1 MDAGKNRQLNSEEAG
16 MINEDEMALRRG
28 RHGLM
33 KKNSRQVLKSLSVAF
48 HPAARACLNIIAKG
62 ADSALGVGF
71 ALCPRPYRF
80 AAARHLATPLRPLRR
95 LITRYS
101 TWRGAAHRVG
111 YRNAALQCTF
121 DSLYNSGME
130 FDQTLAVRGAD
141 SIGEGGA
148 ILVSA
153 HFGLSLLFVRWLY
166 DHGYQVSVVTE
177 QINRKTIPGRR
188 APVEV
193 LLPDEMVFVRIRQ
206 RIASGGLVLINVDS
220 ELPAERR
227 HKIEVKYGPLYVSDN
242 VMRFAERAR
251 IPLLYHAT
259 RVLADGEIVTRIVRP
274 TSTNASVAF
283 EEFCRFLR
291 EEIDQTDY

>member
-1 MDAGKNRQLNSEEAG
+1 
-16 MINEDEMALRRG
+16 
-28 RHGLM
+28 
-33 KKNSRQVLKSLSVAF
+33 
-48 HPAARACLNIIAKG
+48 
-62 ADSALGVGF
+62 
-71 ALCPRPYRF
+71 
-80 AAARHLATPLRPLRR
+80 
-95 LITRYS
+95 
-101 TWRGAAHRVG
+101 
-111 YRNAALQCTF
+111 
-121 DSLYNSGME
+121 ME

>member
-1 MDAGKNRQLNSEEAG
+1 MDAGKNRRLTSEEAR
-16 MINEDEMALRRG
+16 MINEDEMALRRR

-33 KKNSRQVLKSLSVAF
+33 KKNSRQFLKSLSVAF
-48 HPAARACLNIIAKG
+48 HPAARACLNVIAKG
-62 ADSALGVGF
+62 ADTALGVGF

-80 AAARHLATPLRPLRR
+80 AAARHLAIPLRPLRR

-101 TWRGAAHRVG
+101 TWRGAAHRLG

-121 DSLYNSGME
+121 DSLYNSGIE
-130 FDQTLAVRGAD
+130 FDQTLAVQGAD

-206 RIASGGLVLINVDS
+206 RIADGGLVLINVDS

-259 RVLADGEIVTRIVRP
+259 RVLDNGEIVTRIVRP

-283 EEFCRFLR
+283 DEFCRFLR
-291 EEIDQTDY
+291 EEIEQTDY

>member
-1 MDAGKNRQLNSEEAG
+1 MSA
-16 MINEDEMALRRG
+16 
-28 RHGLM
+28 
-33 KKNSRQVLKSLSVAF
+33 AF
-48 HPAARACLNIIAKG
+48 HPAARACLNVIARG
-62 ADSALGVGF
+62 AGTALGAGF

-80 AAARHLATPLRPLRR
+80 AAARHLAVPLRPLRR

-101 TWRGAAHRVG
+101 TWKGAVHRLG
-111 YRNAALQCTF
+111 YRNHALQCTL
-121 DSLYNSGME
+121 DSLYNAGIE
-130 FDQTLAVRGAD
+130 FDQTLTVQGAD
-141 SIGEGGA
+141 SIGAGGA

-166 DHGYQVSVVTE
+166 DHGYRVTVVTE
-177 QINRKTIPGRR
+177 QQHRKTIPGTR
-188 APVEV
+188 APIEV
-193 LLPDEMVFVRIRQ
+193 LEPDAMVFVRIRQ
-206 RIASGGLVLINVDS
+206 RVASGGLVLVNVDS

-242 VMRFAERAR
+242 VMQFAERAR

-274 TSTNASVAF
+274 TATSAAVAF

-291 EEIDQTDY
+291 DEIEQTDY